1 MCLSLPFVSPS
12 VCLYVLSIF
21 FFLYI
26 HSSYLDP
33 SSSSSVCFYYN
44 FSSYDSFLFFPRICF
59 FYCFLITHSCPSHA
73 ISSLFFRIHSFLF
86 FLHLFSLHSFVFT
99 HSCSSYISS
108 PFILSYSLILVL
120 PTSLLPS
127 FFLVPCPSAYPSSAR
142 GGGGQD
148 MLDRTQTQQHP
159 HSLSLLSDFSLL
171 VYSIF
176 LSMFTTSHLSC
187 FWFCFPGYIFLL
199 CHIIRSLPSFQS
211 IHVHQPLQKDTHII

>member
-1 MCLSLPFVSPS
+1 VCLSLPFVSPS

-86 FLHLFSLHSFVFT
+86 FLHLFSLHSFLSLVPRLTPPRRGVVVGKTCSIALKPSSTRILYRYSPISVFWST
-99 HSCSSYISS
+99 VFFSQCSLPAISHAFGFVFRVIFSSFVILYGVFPLSNLSMYIS
-108 PFILSYSLILVL
+108 LY
-120 PTSLLPS
+120 
-127 FFLVPCPSAYPSSAR
+127 R
-142 GGGGQD
+142 
-148 MLDRTQTQQHP
+148 R
-159 HSLSLLSDFSLL
+159 
-171 VYSIF
+171 
-176 LSMFTTSHLSC
+176 
-187 FWFCFPGYIFLL
+187 
-199 CHIIRSLPSFQS
+199 
-211 IHVHQPLQKDTHII
+211 IHT